1 MSRGNFLQPIPLRYN
16 VGMTELQIYELTEI
30 TDEVVIAFQRLVPQ
44 LSSANPPPSRE
55 DLQAMLAA
63 QGTTVFATR
72 HGKFGEEI
80 IGSLTLVLYQIP
92 TGRRARI
99 EDVIVDER
107 ARGLGIG
114 EALTRLAVERAF
126 SAGAANVELTSNP
139 ARIAANRLYQR
150 LGFTLRQTNVYRY
163 LPK

>member
-1 MSRGNFLQPIPLRYN
+1 
-16 VGMTELQIYELTEI
+16 MTELQIYELTEI
-30 TDEVVIAFQRLVPQ
+30 TDEVVAAFQRLIPQ
-44 LSSANPPPSRE
+44 LSSTNPPPNRE

-63 QGTTVFATR
+63 QGTTVFAAR
-72 HGKFGEEI
+72 HGQFGDEI

-126 SAGAANVELTSNP
+126 NAGAANVELTSNP

-163 LPK
+163 LPKA